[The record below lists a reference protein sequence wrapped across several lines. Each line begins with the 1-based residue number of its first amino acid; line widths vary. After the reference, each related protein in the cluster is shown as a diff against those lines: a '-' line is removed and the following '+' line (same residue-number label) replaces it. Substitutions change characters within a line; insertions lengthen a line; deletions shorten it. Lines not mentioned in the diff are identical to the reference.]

1 MMRER
6 RWLDWILVALV
17 AAFQLLPIFAVAL
30 NAFATEWAGTV
41 FPEGYTLEHLR
52 VITADPRFIQS
63 IYNSLIVG
71 VGSLILTPLIVVPAV
86 LIAHC
91 YFPVLDRWMAV
102 LVILPFAIP
111 GIVLALGLL
120 RIYSGN
126 YGIVL
131 TGTPWVLIFGY
142 MPIAAPLYFVP
153 IKNNLRS
160 LRLTELFEAGRLL
173 GASDFSI
180 FTRIVVPCIKQGLII
195 GLVMNFTLAI
205 SDFVY
210 ANLLVGGHFPTL
222 QIFMGVLNGGSGRKL
237 SVLITAYFLVIF
249 ASTAIVVWAASR
261 RIEQ

>member
-6 RWLDWILVALV
+6 GWQDWVLIALV
-17 AAFQLLPIFAVAL
+17 AAFQLLPILAVAL
-30 NAFATEWAGTV
+30 NAFATDWAGTV
-41 FPEGYTLEHLR
+41 LPEGLTLDHLR
-52 VITADPRFIQS
+52 TITSDPRFIQS
-63 IYNSLIVG
+63 IYNSLLVS

-102 LVILPFAIP
+102 LVILPFAVP

-142 MPIAAPLYFVP
+142 MPVAAPLYYVP

-173 GASDFSI
+173 GATDFSI
-180 FTRIVVPCIKQGLII
+180 FTRVVVPCIKQGLII

-237 SVLITAYFLVIF
+237 SVLITTYFLVIF

-261 RIEQ
+261 RNDQ

>member
-6 RWLDWILVALV
+6 GWQDWVLIALV
-17 AAFQLLPIFAVAL
+17 AAFQLLPILAVAL
-30 NAFATEWAGTV
+30 NAFATDWAGTV
-41 FPEGYTLEHLR
+41 LPEGLTLNHLR
-52 VITADPRFIQS
+52 TITSDPRFIQS
-63 IYNSLIVG
+63 IYNSLLVS

-102 LVILPFAIP
+102 LVILPFAVP

-142 MPIAAPLYFVP
+142 MPVAAPLYYVP

-173 GASDFSI
+173 GATDFSI
-180 FTRIVVPCIKQGLII
+180 FTRVVVPCIKQGLII

-237 SVLITAYFLVIF
+237 SVLITTYFLVIF

-261 RIEQ
+261 RNDQ

>member
-6 RWLDWILVALV
+6 GWQDWVLIALV
-17 AAFQLLPIFAVAL
+17 AAFQLLPILAVAL
-30 NAFATEWAGTV
+30 NAFATDWAGTV
-41 FPEGYTLEHLR
+41 LPEGLTLDHLR
-52 VITADPRFIQS
+52 TITSDPRFIQS
-63 IYNSLIVG
+63 IYNSLLVS

-102 LVILPFAIP
+102 LVILPFAVP

-142 MPIAAPLYFVP
+142 MPVAAPLYYVP

-173 GASDFSI
+173 GATDFSI

-237 SVLITAYFLVIF
+237 SVLITTYFLVIF

-261 RIEQ
+261 RNDQ